1 MITCDK
7 KKAGPIYVPLFLVIT
22 CGITRKLKNLSSEV
36 FEDRGE
42 VDGST
47 SPDTL
52 SIVAALEHTVDT
64 TDGELKTGF

>member
-1 MITCDK
+1 MCK
-7 KKAGPIYVPLFLVIT
+7 KPETIHVTLFLVIT
-22 CGITRKLKNLSSEV
+22 CSIARKLKNLSSQV
-36 FEDRGE
+36 FENRGE

-47 SPDTL
+47 SADTL